1 MDLQKIDLQKTLW
14 YKKPAADFN
23 HALPV
28 GNGRIGGMVYGGT
41 ASELISL
48 NEDSIWSGGRRE
60 RNNPDAL
67 EGFREVRS
75 LLKEGRIS
83 EAEKIAFEKMQG
95 VTYNS
100 RHYMPL
106 GKLRI
111 EMDFEG
117 KAREYIRMLDLE
129 RAVASVSFT
138 ANDVK
143 YEREVFVSAPD
154 NVLAVHIKSSEP
166 GMVNV
171 KAILEGRDDYYDDCR
186 PCKEN
191 AIMYNGGTGSR
202 SGISFAAVLGASS
215 VGGRVYT
222 LGGKLI
228 AENADEVTFV
238 MSVGTS
244 FYHGESYEESAVLD
258 AEYAMECSCEELM
271 YRHIN
276 DYREL
281 FSRVSIDL
289 EDNSEGG
296 SSLPTD
302 ERLNR
307 LNGDEGDYKE
317 CKLAIMDA
325 GLMALYFNYGRY
337 LMISASRP
345 GSQAM
350 NLQGIW
356 NEDMWPAWGSRYT
369 VNVNT
374 QMNYWPAEVCNLS
387 ECHMPLFDLI
397 ERMREP
403 GRKTAKEMYGC
414 NGFVCHHNTDI
425 WGDTAPQDLWMPSTI
440 WPMGAAWLCLHIY
453 EHYLFTGDKEF
464 LSEKYDTMREAALF
478 FTEYLMENDEGY
490 LVTGPSLSPE
500 NTYRTADGTE
510 GCLCLGPAMDTEIIT
525 ALFSA
530 VAESSDILGR
540 DEEFAGKLR
549 EMLQKLPPLK
559 IGKYGQIQ
567 EWAEDYDEVEAGHRH
582 VSHLFALH
590 PADIITPSKTPG
602 LAKAARATLVRRLI
616 HGSGHIGWSRAWIM
630 NMWAR
635 LGDGGMAY
643 EHMRQL
649 LAGSTSPNMLNSHPP
664 FQIDG
669 NFGGTAAVAE
679 CLLQSHGGEIHLL
692 PALPTPWKNGSISG
706 LCARGGFEVSIKWKD
721 GKLLEADILSVNGGM
736 CNVRCGEAVSVSSPE
751 GAVDARTD
759 GSVVSFM
766 TNPGQ
771 TYCLRI

>member
-1 MDLQKIDLQKTLW
+1 MDLHKIDLQKTLW

-41 ASELISL
+41 SSELISL
-48 NEDSIWSGGRRE
+48 NEDSVWSGGRRE

-67 EGFREVRS
+67 EGFKEVRS

-106 GKLRI
+106 GKLCI

-129 RAVASVSFT
+129 TAVTSVRFT

-154 NVLAVHIKSSEP
+154 NVMAVHIKSSEP

-244 FYHGESYEESAVLD
+244 FYHGESYEESAMLD
-258 AEYAMECSCEELM
+258 AEYAMECSYEELM

-356 NEDMWPAWGSRYT
+356 NEDMWPVWGSRYT
-369 VNVNT
+369 INVNT

-453 EHYLFTGDKEF
+453 EHYLFTEDKEF

-530 VAESSDILGR
+530 VAESSAILGR

-549 EMLQKLPPLK
+549 EMLGKLPPLK

-643 EHMRQL
+643 ENIRQL
-649 LAGSTSPNMLNSHPP
+649 LACSTNPNMLNSHPP

-721 GKLLEADILSVNGGM
+721 GKLLEADILSRNGGM
-736 CNVRCGEAVSVSSPE
+736 CNVRCNEALSVSSPE
-751 GAVDARTD
+751 GTVDARTD

-771 TYCLRI
+771 TYCLKI

>member
-1 MDLQKIDLQKTLW
+1 MDLHKIDLQKTLW

-41 ASELISL
+41 SSELISL
-48 NEDSIWSGGRRE
+48 NEDSVWSGGRRE

-67 EGFREVRS
+67 EGFKEVRS

-106 GKLRI
+106 GKLCI

-129 RAVASVSFT
+129 TAVTSVRFT

-154 NVLAVHIKSSEP
+154 NVMAVHIKSSEP

-244 FYHGESYEESAVLD
+244 FYHGESYEESAMLD
-258 AEYAMECSCEELM
+258 AEYAMECSYEELV

-356 NEDMWPAWGSRYT
+356 NEDMWPVWGSRYT

-453 EHYLFTGDKEF
+453 EHYLFTEDKEF

-530 VAESSDILGR
+530 VAESSAILGR

-549 EMLQKLPPLK
+549 EMLGKLPPLK

-643 EHMRQL
+643 ENIRQL
-649 LAGSTSPNMLNSHPP
+649 LACSTNPNMLNSHPP

-721 GKLLEADILSVNGGM
+721 GKLLEADILSRNGGM
-736 CNVRCGEAVSVSSPE
+736 CNVRCNEAVSVSSPE
-751 GAVDARTD
+751 GTVDARTD

-771 TYCLRI
+771 TYCLKI

>member
-129 RAVASVSFT
+129 TAVASVSFT

-414 NGFVCHHNTDI
+414 NGFMCHHNTDI

-679 CLLQSHGGEIHLL
+679 CLLQSRGGEIHLL

-721 GKLLEADILSVNGGM
+721 GKLLEADILSGNGGM